1 MINSHF
7 IYSWSKHFA
16 ESSILLVF
24 VFYQETK
31 MMISGGNRNITKQFQ
46 VKNDENKFKT
56 NLLIVN
62 QSNNT
67 LHYKNEQENN

>member
-1 MINSHF
+1 
-7 IYSWSKHFA
+7 
-16 ESSILLVF
+16 
-24 VFYQETK
+24 
-31 MMISGGNRNITKQFQ
+31 MISGGNRNITKQFQ